1 MILLK
6 IWLILLLIS
15 FYSWFVSIQD
25 DQKDEQYKEFF
36 EVFRIIFLISFGLN
50 LPIGIYCIIHYIK

>member
-25 DQKDEQYKEFF
+25 DQKDEQYKKFF
-36 EVFRIIFLISFGLN
+36 DIFRTVFLISFNLN
-50 LPIGIYCIIHYIK
+50 LPIGITCIIHYIK